1 MSAPLEDRLL
11 GSRKAAAYLDVHPTT
26 MAKWRMASKPGAIVG
41 PAWTVT
47 ETGTIRYS
55 LLELQRFA
63 GIRREAA

>member
-11 GSRKAAAYLDVHPTT
+11 GTRKAAAYLDVHPTT
-26 MAKWRMASKPGAIVG
+26 MAKWRMASKPGHVVV
-41 PAWTVT
+41 PAWSVT

-63 GIRREAA
+63 GIRKEAA